1 MSRLHLWRPQG
12 GLIQPKRCIVRLVF
26 GSESLPALPPA
37 LDYAG
42 VTIFALTGALA
53 AARDRQD
60 IVTFWFFAVVT
71 GIGGGTL
78 RDLLIAAP
86 VFWIGDAT
94 YLGIGLFA
102 AIVVWFAAPRLQRLK
117 TLIWLDALGLAV
129 YAVIGAAKALSFG
142 VGPFVAVAMGV
153 LTACFGGVIRDVL
166 AGQPSVLMKREIT
179 ISAALL
185 SAAAFVGL
193 IFVDVPPLWAGVA
206 GAIAGF
212 GLRAGAIHYGWAL
225 PAFGDKRDE
234 GKA

>member
-1 MSRLHLWRPQG
+1 M
-12 GLIQPKRCIVRLVF
+12 F

-37 LDYAG
+37 FDYAG
-42 VTIFALTGALA
+42 VTVFALTGALA
-53 AARDRQD
+53 AARDKQD

-71 GIGGGTL
+71 GVGGGTL
-78 RDLLIAAP
+78 RDLLIGAP

-94 YLGIGLFA
+94 YLGIGLLA
-102 AIVVWFAAPRLQRLK
+102 AIGVWLAAPRLERLK
-117 TLIWLDALGLAV
+117 TLIWLDAVGLGA

-142 VGPFVAVAMGV
+142 VGPIVAVAMGV

-166 AGQPSVLMKREIT
+166 AEQPSALLKREIT

-185 SAAAFVGL
+185 AAASFVTLTFAG
-193 IFVDVPPLWAGVA
+193 VPPIWAGVA
-206 GAIAGF
+206 GAVAGF

-225 PAFGDKRDE
+225 PAFGDPRGK